1 MENCSQPTEVQTLNS
16 VPIVDATPDL
26 TEDLNKQ
33 LEDIISFYQ
42 EAENDPTENE
52 ELEEETVTDIKGSGK
67 VKDPRLEKKML
78 KGLGKAV
85 AVH

>member
-16 VPIVDATPDL
+16 VPIEDATPDL

-42 EAENDPTENE
+42 EAENDPAENE

-78 KGLGKAV
+78 KGLGKAIS
-85 AVH
+85 VH